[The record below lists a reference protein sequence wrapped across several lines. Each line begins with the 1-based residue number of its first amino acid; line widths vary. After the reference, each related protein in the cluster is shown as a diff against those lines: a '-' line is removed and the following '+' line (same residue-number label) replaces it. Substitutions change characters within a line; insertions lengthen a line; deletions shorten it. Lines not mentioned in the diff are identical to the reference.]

1 MWTLE
6 ILARIIFFSFQFCFF
21 ETNIYFSFP
30 VKVSEKEFSVKIKFC
45 FPQKMFEICS
55 RRKTKQGKKSIQNV
69 GDFLIIVNSFYK
81 EK

>member
-1 MWTLE
+1 
-6 ILARIIFFSFQFCFF
+6 
-21 ETNIYFSFP
+21 
-30 VKVSEKEFSVKIKFC
+30 
-45 FPQKMFEICS
+45 MFEICS

>member
-30 VKVSEKEFSVKIKFC
+30 EKVSEKEFSVKIKFC
-45 FPQKMFEICS
+45 FPQKCLKFV
-55 RRKTKQGKKSIQNV
+55 QGEKSIQN
-69 GDFLIIVNSFYK
+69 GRR
-81 EK
+81 